1 MNQFVVMAKSEVETM
16 IAEAVARGI
25 DRMRPIILKAATEY
39 LTEEET
45 EIRFGLPKRTLAAW
59 RKENGER
66 PSNICEISCLD
77 FAGEVYREAFG
88 IRSETEEIIS
98 NEIRFTVILLIQTN
112 ENNRLKVKIYGI
124 KKDLVEKIFKI
135 VKKRS

>member
-45 EIRFGLPKRTLAAW
+45 EVRFGLPKRALAAW
-59 RKENGER
+59 RKENRGPAYIQMDGRR
-66 PSNICEISCLD
+66 PLYKVADVDEFLRRCRVTTLD
-77 FAGEVYREAFG
+77 
-88 IRSETEEIIS
+88 SEDV
-98 NEIRFTVILLIQTN
+98 F
-112 ENNRLKVKIYGI
+112 
-124 KKDLVEKIFKI
+124 
-135 VKKRS
+135 